1 MLKIQFLSLLMI
13 AGVAA
18 LLLSISPS
26 VAQLTPSAA
35 NSTERRDSDWA
46 WPSDDVVAHAYIGGS
61 EGYSPRGT

>member
-35 NSTERRDSDWA
+35 NSTEFRGSDRA
-46 WPSDDVVAHAYIGGS
+46 RPSDDVVAHAYVDG
-61 EGYSPRGT
+61 ERRL